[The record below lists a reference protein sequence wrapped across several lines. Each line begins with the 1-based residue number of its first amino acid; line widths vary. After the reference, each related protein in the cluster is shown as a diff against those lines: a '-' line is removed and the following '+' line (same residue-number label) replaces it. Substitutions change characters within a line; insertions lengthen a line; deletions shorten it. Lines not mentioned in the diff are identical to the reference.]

1 MRKSS
6 LNNIKLKEFD
16 GSVLLQTEEDIKLA
30 IKIELEDYNEESF
43 KLLLKD
49 IEKARARM
57 KSKSGS
63 SILKKLLKADRLT
76 YTDILTL
83 SDNVGLKIAFS

>member
-1 MRKSS
+1 
-6 LNNIKLKEFD
+6 LKEFD